1 MYKPLVS
8 VMIPFYNNQA
18 TIQRCLDSV
27 VALSYRP
34 LEVLLVDDA
43 GTDDC
48 LNIVQRYIANNTDR
62 LLTLKLLRQPRN
74 MGLACA
80 RIRGISEAS
89 GEYIAF
95 VDADDYIQPQAITE
109 YVKASAEGRYDMV
122 AAGVIYQYPNRSDVK
137 LYKPG
142 ESLNLR
148 EATINAMHFLLT
160 NKLIRTSCLKVA
172 GTHTP
177 GQDYWEDLGAVCRLL
192 ASGASTKVLDGAWY
206 HYVQYN
212 ATAMTK
218 SDPDRVL
225 HQHIEVARSL
235 EQWMEER
242 GVAAEN
248 RQFLTYLKFIAKVK
262 YLRNPRQLIRHP
274 IRRLR
279 AWRDTF
285 PEVNPHIFSL
295 KHVQLRYRLI
305 FAIARI
311 LSSPL

>member
-1 MYKPLVS
+1 
-8 VMIPFYNNQA
+8 MIPFYNNQG
-18 TIQRCLDSV
+18 TLQRCLDSV

-43 GTDDC
+43 GTDGS
-48 LNIVQRYIANNTDR
+48 LGIVQRYITGNTDR
-62 LLTLKLLRQPRN
+62 RLTFKLIRQLKN
-74 MGLACA
+74 MGLANA

-89 GEYIAF
+89 GEYMTF
-95 VDADDYIQPQAITE
+95 VDADDYVESQAITE
-109 YVKASAEGRYDMV
+109 YVKASAEGCYDMV
-122 AAGVIYQYPNRSDVK
+122 VAGVVYQYPNRSDVK

-142 ESLNLR
+142 ESLNLK
-148 EATINAMHFLLT
+148 EATINAMHFSLT
-160 NKLIRTSCLKVA
+160 NKLIRTSCLKAA

-177 GQDYWEDLGAVCRLL
+177 GLDYWEDLGAICRLL
-192 ASGASTKVLDGAWY
+192 ALGVSTKVLDGAWY

-212 ATAMTK
+212 ATSLTK

-235 EQWMEER
+235 EQWMVKR
-242 GVAAEN
+242 GLAADN

-262 YLRNPRQLIRHP
+262 YLRNPRQLLRHP

-285 PEVNPHIFSL
+285 PEVNAHILSL
-295 KHVQLRYRLI
+295 RHVQLRYRLI
-305 FAIARI
+305 FTVARM
-311 LSSPL
+311 LASPL